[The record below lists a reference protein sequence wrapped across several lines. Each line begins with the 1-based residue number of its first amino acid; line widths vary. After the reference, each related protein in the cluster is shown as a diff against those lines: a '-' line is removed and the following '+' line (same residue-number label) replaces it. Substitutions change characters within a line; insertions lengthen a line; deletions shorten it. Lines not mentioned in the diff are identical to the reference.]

1 MADTQPSP
9 AYLCGQ
15 LYATLHALQA
25 IGKRDRRLGNDS
37 SLSRAKRHP
46 GPQLREQLK
55 KAGEQLL
62 AARTR
67 GPRHWQAASEMF
79 RAIADFVPPSGRFP
93 DSLDTKAQGDFA
105 SGFHSQFGK
114 YAVAHDALMK

>member
-15 LYATLHALQA
+15 LYATLHTLQA

-37 SLSRAKRHP
+37 FLSQAKQHP
-46 GPQLREQLK
+46 GRVLREQLK

-62 AARTR
+62 AARIR
-67 GPRHWQAASEMF
+67 GPKHGKAAGEVF
-79 RAIADFVPPSGRFP
+79 RAIADFVPPSGRLP
-93 DSLDTKAQGDFA
+93 DYLDTGSQLDFL
-105 SGFHSQFGK
+105 SGYHTQSAA
-114 YAVAHDALMK
+114 YAAHDTLMK